1 MVKIMTVV
9 FDARM
14 TLLQSDSVS
23 MISYKLAIIAEHI
36 SRFLK
41 LVISIKAK
49 SRVQAETW
57 LLS

>member
-1 MVKIMTVV
+1 MVRIMTIA
-9 FDARM
+9 FDAHM

-23 MISYKLAIIAEHI
+23 MISYKLAIIVEHI

-41 LVISIKAK
+41 VVISIKTK
-49 SRVQAETW
+49 LRMQAETW

>member
-1 MVKIMTVV
+1 MTIA
-9 FDARM
+9 FDAHM

-23 MISYKLAIIAEHI
+23 MISYKLAIIVEHI

-41 LVISIKAK
+41 VVISIKTK
-49 SRVQAETW
+49 LRMQAETW